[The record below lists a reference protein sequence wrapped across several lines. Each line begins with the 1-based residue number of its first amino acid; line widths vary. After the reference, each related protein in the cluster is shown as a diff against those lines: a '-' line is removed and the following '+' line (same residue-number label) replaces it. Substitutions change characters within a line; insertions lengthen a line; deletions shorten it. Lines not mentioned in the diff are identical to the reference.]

1 MQKIITDK
9 KPFVVER
16 SETIE
21 LSQEIYVLADNKIW
35 ELFAELADKRQ
46 VPAGIDAAEKRME
59 TRTGLIIWK
68 YVWYEVQL

>member
-21 LSQEIYVLADNKIW
+21 LSQEIYVLADKKIW

-59 TRTGLIIWK
+59 THTGLIIWK